1 MRRWCESSKV
11 FTYLLTYLLTYT
23 FTYLLICLP
32 VYFCKENEDHLTK
45 LSIEV
50 KERDNSVSLVRMET
64 GHQKEELNSLH
75 DKYNLL
81 LSQNGMCQLKHD

>member
-1 MRRWCESSKV
+1 MLSRSLSHSLS
-11 FTYLLTYLLTYT
+11 YLLTRSLTHLL
-23 FTYLLICLP
+23 
-32 VYFCKENEDHLTK
+32 VNFCKENEDHLTK
-45 LSIEV
+45 LSIEI

-81 LSQNGMCQLKHD
+81 LAQNGVY